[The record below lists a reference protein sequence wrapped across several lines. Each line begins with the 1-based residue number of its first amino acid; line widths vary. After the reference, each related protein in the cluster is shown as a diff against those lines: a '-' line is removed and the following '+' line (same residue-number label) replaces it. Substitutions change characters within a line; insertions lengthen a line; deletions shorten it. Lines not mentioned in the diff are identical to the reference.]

1 MTRLHPI
8 AEQGFG
14 EAAARYERGRPGYPP
29 AALEHLARRLEL
41 GPGRTVIDLAAGTGK
56 LTRPLLASG
65 SEVIA
70 VEPVAAMRAAL
81 PEEATVLDG
90 TAESI
95 PVAAGAADAV
105 TVGQAFHWFDG
116 DAALAEIHRVLRPGS
131 ALALVWNRL
140 VDEERVG
147 RAIEALLAKH
157 RPGVPTYREDT
168 WRAAF
173 EHTRLF
179 GALEE
184 RFFSNEQTVDADGMA
199 DRVGSMSFIASL
211 PAAERER
218 VLDAARTLASSGSV
232 TIPYRTG
239 VHVCDRLE

>member
-14 EAAARYERGRPGYPP
+14 EAAARYEHGRPGYPR
-29 AALEHLARRLEL
+29 AALEHLARRLGL

-70 VEPVAAMRAAL
+70 VEPVATMRASL
-81 PEEATVLDG
+81 PPGATVLDG

-95 PVAAGAADAV
+95 PVAAGAANAV

-116 DAALAEIHRVLRPGS
+116 DAALAEIHRVLRPGG
-131 ALALVWNRL
+131 ALALIWNRL
-140 VDEERVG
+140 VEEEPVG
-147 RAIEALLAKH
+147 KAFEALLARH
-157 RPGVPTYREDT
+157 RPGVPTYREET

-179 GALEE
+179 GPLEE
-184 RFFSNEQTVDADGMA
+184 RFFPNEQSVDAEGMA

-211 PAAERER
+211 PAPERER
-218 VLDAARTLASSGSV
+218 VLDGARALASPGPV

>member
-1 MTRLHPI
+1 MTRLHPA

-14 EAAARYERGRPGYPP
+14 EAAARYERGRPGYPRG
-29 AALEHLARRLEL
+29 ALEHLGRRLEL

-56 LTRPLLASG
+56 LTRALLASG

-70 VEPVAAMRAAL
+70 VEPVAAMRGAL
-81 PEEATVLDG
+81 PKEATVLDG
-90 TAESI
+90 TAERI

-116 DAALAEIHRVLRPGS
+116 DAALAEIHRVLRPGGT
-131 ALALVWNRL
+131 LALLWNRL
-140 VDEERVG
+140 VEEERVG
-147 RAIEALLAKH
+147 RAFEALLARY
-157 RPGVPTYREDT
+157 RPGVPTYRGDA

-173 EHTRLF
+173 ERTRLF
-179 GALEE
+179 GPLEE
-184 RFFSNEQTVDADGMA
+184 RYFRNEQIVDADGMA

-218 VLDAARTLASSGSV
+218 VLDGARALASPGPV
-232 TIPYRTG
+232 KIPYRTG